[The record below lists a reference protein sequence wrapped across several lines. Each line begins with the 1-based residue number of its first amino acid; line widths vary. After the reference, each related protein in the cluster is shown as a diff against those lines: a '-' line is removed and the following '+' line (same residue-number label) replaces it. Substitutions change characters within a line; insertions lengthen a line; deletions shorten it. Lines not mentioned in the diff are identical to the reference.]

1 MRAPA
6 DTARTA
12 FVGHAG
18 ERHPESRLGVVLAT
32 FERTG
37 VGVDV
42 RDAGRTA
49 ITSSSFELFRALGL

>member
-18 ERHPESRLGVVLAT
+18 ERHPESRRAVLPAA

-37 VGVDV
+37 LGADV
-42 RDAGRTA
+42 RDAGGTP